1 MHRSGQ
7 QKPDVVDNDVLDVFS
22 SKPFT
27 VVIFLPEAQFRGYR
41 DDAEETTL
49 AILFHSCVSSFVGG
63 PVLVSLLCLSSV
75 LRKWTS

>member
-7 QKPDVVDNDVLDVFS
+7 QKPRVVDNDVLDVFN

-27 VVIFLPEAQFRGYR
+27 VFIFPHEAQFRGYR

-49 AILFHSCVSSFVGG
+49 AILVRS
-63 PVLVSLLCLSSV
+63 
-75 LRKWTS
+75 